1 MIDDDAYAFI
11 IIIGIPPHIIMHGM
25 PMFIM
30 FVIIMQRS
38 FIMSI

>member
-1 MIDDDAYAFI
+1 MGDDYDAEP
-11 IIIGIPPHIIMHGM
+11 IIIGMPPHIIMHGM

-30 FVIIMQRS
+30 FIIWFMRS